1 MPKDVQTETD
11 RELTL
16 CNVILTL
23 KEAAQ
28 QKLWQIVNRQPKD
41 NYTDVQIYGKMMK
54 ENQYQQPDS

>member
-11 RELTL
+11 RELTP

-41 NYTDVQIYGKMMK
+41 NYTEVQIYGKMMK

>member
-41 NYTDVQIYGKMMK
+41 NYTDV
-54 ENQYQQPDS
+54 